1 MNKEVV
7 LTFIKTKQHAV
18 ISTVASD
25 GCPEAALIGFGE
37 TDEYE
42 LIFGTYTTSRKYT
55 NLKHNKTVA
64 FVIGWDE
71 DAITV
76 QYEGIASEL
85 DHSEWEQYLSLYHKK
100 VPSAVVFKTH
110 PDQSYW
116 KVTPRFI
123 RYSDLSGETP
133 VVIEFTF

>member
-1 MNKEVV
+1 MNKED
-7 LTFIKTKQHAV
+7 LLAFIKTKQHAV

-37 TDEYE
+37 TDDFE
-42 LIFGTYTTSRKYT
+42 LIFGTYTTSRKYA
-55 NLKHNKTVA
+55 NLKHNNNVA

-71 DAITV
+71 EAITV

-85 DHSEWEQYLSLYHKK
+85 AHEEWEHYLALYHKK
-100 VPSAVVFKTH
+100 VPSAVVFKSH

-116 KVTPRFI
+116 KVTPRFV
-123 RYSDLSGETP
+123 RYSDFSGEHP
-133 VVIEFTF
+133 AVVEFTF